1 MRTPNLKFSVSR
13 KRNILNYQKR
23 LGLFLHKSI
32 LTHEKIALS
41 FHFTKQKSSLE
52 NKGEKNHLKLDT
64 AFLTHSIT
72 FYSILKIKP
81 LRNESEHS
89 QSYFSLSINLSNK
102 KDGLL
107 KSIRPSYPAIYFLRG
122 PLVAPPHASI
132 MTKTPE
138 ESKLKIETLAEAQ
151 KKMQELLSDPK
162 LNLPKHFPERSPEG
176 IVLLDKNN
184 KLHQELE

>member
-52 NKGEKNHLKLDT
+52 NKGEKSHLKLDT
-64 AFLTHSIT
+64 AFLTPFVT

-122 PLVAPPHASI
+122 LLVAPPHASI

-138 ESKLKIETLAEAQ
+138 ESKVKIETLAEAQ
-151 KKMQELLSDPK
+151 KKMQELLSDPQ
-162 LNLPKHFPERSPEG
+162 LNLPQHYPERNPQG
-176 IVLLDKNN
+176 IILLDQNN
-184 KLHQELE
+184 ELHKELK

>member
-13 KRNILNYQKR
+13 KQNILNYQKR

-52 NKGEKNHLKLDT
+52 NKGEKIHLKLDT
-64 AFLTHSIT
+64 AFLNPYAP

-81 LRNESEHS
+81 LRNESQHY
-89 QSYFSLSINLSNK
+89 QSYFSLSIN

-107 KSIRPSYPAIYFLRG
+107 KSIRPSYLAIYFLRG

-132 MTKTPE
+132 MTKKLE

-162 LNLPKHFPERSPEG
+162 LNLPQHFPERSPEG
-176 IVLLDKNN
+176 IVLLEKNN
-184 KLHQELE
+184 KLHQELK